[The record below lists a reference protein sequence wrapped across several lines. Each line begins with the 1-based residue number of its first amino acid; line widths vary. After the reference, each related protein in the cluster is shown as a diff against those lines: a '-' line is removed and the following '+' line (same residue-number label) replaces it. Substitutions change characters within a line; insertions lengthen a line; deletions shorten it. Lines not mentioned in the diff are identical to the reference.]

1 MIQYVYGI
9 SISSTV
15 RRGTPHKMVSHTVTP
30 SSKMDDKTV
39 KDLTIAVQKL
49 ISGQTA
55 LEAKVDILEDNVV
68 DIQDKFTEEWNH
80 VGIMEAYQL
89 NLNDLIKE
97 MDIKLC
103 NLEIEIQKSVEK
115 IEELKVTEVKYR
127 SKKSKLNLS
136 LVCDFCDE
144 IFNESWKL
152 EKHMT
157 NQHETRNYSCNK
169 CDKSFCMKWR
179 LKKHTLFITW
189 HQRQKK
195 MSFFQ

>member
-1 MIQYVYGI
+1 
-9 SISSTV
+9 
-15 RRGTPHKMVSHTVTP
+15 MVSHTVTP

-97 MDIKLC
+97 MDTKLC
-103 NLEIEIQKSVEK
+103 NLEIEIQKSIEK
-115 IEELKVTEVKYR
+115 IEELK
-127 SKKSKLNLS
+127 
-136 LVCDFCDE
+136 
-144 IFNESWKL
+144 
-152 EKHMT
+152 
-157 NQHETRNYSCNK
+157 
-169 CDKSFCMKWR
+169 
-179 LKKHTLFITW
+179 IT
-189 HQRQKK
+189 
-195 MSFFQ
+195 